1 MFCENCGAK
10 LPDEAV
16 FCPGCGTRAAGASA
30 SPPPQD
36 VPQGVSDPQTTQQ
49 AGAQYAA
56 AGGASAAAPRKYRH
70 FPFGTIVA
78 VVVLAA
84 AVWLLFAG
92 GREDPVSDLKGI
104 TFDAY
109 DTTCTLGEA
118 VAKNTS
124 HAGWQSAKE
133 TDGSYLVTLDCVEK
147 MYGMSLKVTFSVTY
161 TDDWVYGRPTAVY
174 FSGDSYTD
182 STSMTAAMMLLYG
195 QLDEQG
201 MSELMAYDMLWDVLG

>member
-36 VPQGVSDPQTTQQ
+36 VPKGVSDPQTTQQ

-133 TDGSYLVTLDCVEK
+133 TDGSYLVTLDCVENVR
-147 MYGMSLKVTFSVTY
+147 YVAEGDIFSDIY
-161 TDDWVYGRPTAVY
+161 RRLG
-174 FSGDSYTD
+174 
-182 STSMTAAMMLLYG
+182 
-195 QLDEQG
+195 
-201 MSELMAYDMLWDVLG
+201 LWPANSCVFFR

>member
-36 VPQGVSDPQTTQQ
+36 VPKGVSDPQTTQQ

-92 GREDPVSDLKGI
+92 GREL
-104 TFDAY
+104 
-109 DTTCTLGEA
+109 
-118 VAKNTS
+118 
-124 HAGWQSAKE
+124 
-133 TDGSYLVTLDCVEK
+133 
-147 MYGMSLKVTFSVTY
+147 SLIHI
-161 TDDWVYGRPTAVY
+161 
-174 FSGDSYTD
+174 
-182 STSMTAAMMLLYG
+182 
-195 QLDEQG
+195 
-201 MSELMAYDMLWDVLG
+201 

>member
-1 MFCENCGAK
+1 MKRCSALAAERGRQVHR
-10 LPDEAV
+10 PV
-16 FCPGCGTRAAGASA
+16 HRRRMSRRAYLIPKRRSRPA
-30 SPPPQD
+30 
-36 VPQGVSDPQTTQQ
+36 
-49 AGAQYAA
+49 AQYAA

-161 TDDWVYGRPTAVY
+161 TDDWVYGPANQLCIFPVTAIR
-174 FSGDSYTD
+174 
-182 STSMTAAMMLLYG
+182 TAPA
-195 QLDEQG
+195 
-201 MSELMAYDMLWDVLG
+201 

>member
-1 MFCENCGAK
+1 MKRC
-10 LPDEAV
+10 
-16 FCPGCGTRAAGASA
+16 SA
-30 SPPPQD
+30 
-36 VPQGVSDPQTTQQ
+36 
-49 AGAQYAA
+49 
-56 AGGASAAAPRKYRH
+56 
-70 FPFGTIVA
+70 
-78 VVVLAA
+78 LAA
-84 AVWLLFAG
+84 ER
-92 GREDPVSDLKGI
+92 GRQVHRPVHRRRMSRR
-104 TFDAY
+104 AY
-109 DTTCTLGEA
+109 LIPKRRSRPARSMLRPAAQAPLHRE
-118 VAKNTS
+118 NT
-124 HAGWQSAKE
+124 AAKE